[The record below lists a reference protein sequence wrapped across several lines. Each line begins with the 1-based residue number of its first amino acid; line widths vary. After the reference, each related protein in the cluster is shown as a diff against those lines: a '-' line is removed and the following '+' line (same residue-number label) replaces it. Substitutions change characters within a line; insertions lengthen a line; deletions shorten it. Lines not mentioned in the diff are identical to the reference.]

1 MKIPDKIQ
9 LRYHHLE
16 FIRYLGTISIT
27 DFELGT
33 GMDDFTLDRKILQY
47 WVDNFDEFMKTEVE
61 WVEGADTICLMCTR
75 VNAEKKICVGYSSRE
90 IQRYEQRASE
100 EIRKEVD
107 ELAKQA
113 YNVDCVRTIADI
125 LKLERKPTFRKL

>member
-47 WVDNFDEFMKTEVE
+47 WVDNFDEFRNTKVE
-61 WVEGADTICLMCTR
+61 WVEGADTICLMCSR
-75 VNAEKKICVGYSSRE
+75 VDSEKKICVGYSSRE
-90 IQRYEQRASE
+90 IQRYEQRAPE

-113 YNVDCVRTIADI
+113 YDVTKLRTIADI
-125 LKLERKPTFRKL
+125 LLLDGNGLFSKK